1 MKIARTRPI
10 HHLVD
15 ARHVRSQQISGVTA
29 ATRQAERP
37 KAFRRLSGPTSDGL
51 VDLLQLLV
59 RERLRVG
66 VGVRGRLLGGGGG
79 AEQ

>member
-1 MKIARTRPI
+1 VKIARTRPI

-29 ATRQAERP
+29 ATRQERP